1 MPVRFYFLIY
11 FLNLL
16 LGTFSIKN
24 VTPTPENDLAK
35 IKIKLRMNIH
45 GIFNVS
51 SASMVEKIA
60 EVPEPEPE
68 SETME
73 TDQAENKKSEG
84 PEASVADGEA
94 AEKVQTNTQFHSV

>member
-60 EVPEPEPE
+60 EVPEPESE
-68 SETME
+68 SME

-94 AEKVQTNTQFHSV
+94 AEKVQTNSVS